1 MPETTP
7 NAESSNGLNLAPR
20 GEILAGILRE
30 RILQGNYVPG
40 ERLREVDIRK
50 EFDLSNGPVREAF
63 QTLVAQGL
71 AERAPWR
78 GVCVTE
84 LSERQIVELFQ
95 LRLALIQYAA
105 ERAALHASNEA
116 LSEGLELLKRLT
128 DTIDAAKAAEGR
140 LRFNGELSAWL
151 LKAAGNKAIAEVW
164 SNVVSRTQIYVN
176 ASMRSNAGS
185 QLRPYIESLITAVA
199 RRDVETARNAAREL
213 TKQTLHDLGVPDD
226 V

>member
-1 MPETTP
+1 MPNTQALADDYI
-7 NAESSNGLNLAPR
+7 NLNPALR
-20 GEILAGILRE
+20 GELLAGVLRE
-30 RILQGNYVPG
+30 RILQGTYAPG

-63 QTLVAQGL
+63 QALVAQGL
-71 AERAPWR
+71 VERAPWR

-105 ERAALHASNEA
+105 ERAAIHAPDDVLA
-116 LSEGLELLKRLT
+116 EGVELLKRLT
-128 DTIDAAKAAEGR
+128 DTIDAARATEGR

-151 LKAAGNKAIAEVW
+151 LKAAGNEAIADVW

-176 ASMRSNAGS
+176 ASMRRNAGS
-185 QLRPYIESLITAVA
+185 RLRPFIESLITAIA
-199 RRDVETARNAAREL
+199 RRDVEKSRAAAREL
-213 TKQTLHDLGVPDD
+213 TQQTLRDLGVPDD

>member
-1 MPETTP
+1 MPETAL
-7 NAESSNGLNLAPR
+7 AEASNSLNLALR

-30 RILQGNYVPG
+30 RILQGTYAPG

-71 AERAPWR
+71 AERSPWR

-84 LSERQIVELFQ
+84 LSKHQIVELFQ

-105 ERAALHASNEA
+105 ERAAIHAPDA
-116 LSEGLELLKRLT
+116 VLQEGVELLKRLT
-128 DTIDAAKAAEGR
+128 DTIDAARAAEGR

-151 LKAAGNKAIAEVW
+151 LKAAGNQAIADVW
-164 SNVVSRTQIYVN
+164 TNVVSRTQIYVN
-176 ASMRSNAGS
+176 ASMRRNAGS
-185 QLRPYIESLITAVA
+185 RLRPCIESLITAVA
-199 RRDVETARNAAREL
+199 RRDVEKARAAAREL
-213 TKQTLHDLGVPDD
+213 TRQTLRDLDVPDD